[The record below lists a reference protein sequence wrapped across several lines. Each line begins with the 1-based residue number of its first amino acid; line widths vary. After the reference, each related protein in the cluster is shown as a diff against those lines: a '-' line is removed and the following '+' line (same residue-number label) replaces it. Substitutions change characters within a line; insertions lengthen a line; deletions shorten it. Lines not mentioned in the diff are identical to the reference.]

1 MFERASTLVDDIP
14 VEEKYPPI
22 SEINNEAI
30 KMLSE
35 TTMILSV
42 IINDISGRKQDES
55 TEGRNP
61 PHCMLD
67 QVALIAKLASDA
79 MRMAKDIK
87 EMITA

>member
-1 MFERASTLVDDIP
+1 MFERESTLCESVP
-14 VEEKYPPI
+14 VEEKFPPV
-22 SEINNEAI
+22 SEVNNDAI

-35 TTMILSV
+35 TTMTLSV

-67 QVALIAKLASDA
+67 QVALITKLASEV
-79 MRMAKDIK
+79 MRMSRDIK
-87 EMITA
+87 NMITA

>member
-22 SEINNEAI
+22 SEINNDAI

-35 TTMILSV
+35 TTMTLSV

-67 QVALIAKLASDA
+67 QVTLIAKLASDA

-87 EMITA
+87 GMITA

>member
-1 MFERASTLVDDIP
+1 MFERESTLNEAVP
-14 VEEKYPPI
+14 VEEKFPPVT
-22 SEINNEAI
+22 EINKDAI

-35 TTMILSV
+35 TTMLLSV

-67 QVALIAKLASDA
+67 QAELIAKLASDA
-79 MRMAKDIK
+79 MRMARDIK
-87 EMITA
+87 GMITA

>member
-1 MFERASTLVDDIP
+1 MFERESIP
-14 VEEKYPPI
+14 CESVTVEEKFPPV
-22 SEINNEAI
+22 SEVNNDAI

-61 PHCMLD
+61 PRCVLE
-67 QVALIAKLASDA
+67 QAALIAKLASDA
-79 MRMAKDIK
+79 MTMARDIK
-87 EMITA
+87 NMITA

>member
-1 MFERASTLVDDIP
+1 MRSRTGKFPPVTDIN
-14 VEEKYPPI
+14 KD
-22 SEINNEAI
+22 SI

-35 TTMILSV
+35 TTMLLSV

-61 PHCMLD
+61 PQCMLE
-67 QVALIAKLASDA
+67 QAALIAKLASDA

-87 EMITA
+87 GMITA